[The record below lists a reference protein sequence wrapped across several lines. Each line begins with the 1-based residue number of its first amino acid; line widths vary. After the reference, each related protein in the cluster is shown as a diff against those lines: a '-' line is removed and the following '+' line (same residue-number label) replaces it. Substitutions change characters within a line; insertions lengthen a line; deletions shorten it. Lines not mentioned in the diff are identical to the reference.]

1 MSTTVQ
7 AQQLHFLQEKIEQ
20 IGSAIFFNLSDSVL
34 KLPTSLVTTLK
45 VDDFG
50 YVWFF
55 VKKPN
60 QHIQEFEKEF
70 PVRMDFFKKG
80 MDYFLQISGKGW
92 VVTDPEQVSHF
103 IEANNEVHAGIFN
116 DMVLVKVKMLRAEY
130 FETQTRTNS
139 SWWQLAVNTV
149 ATWFRNPTGVGTNT
163 YFPAS

>member
-1 MSTTVQ
+1 MSTSVQ

-34 KLPTSLVTTLK
+34 KLPTSIVTTLK

-80 MDYFLQISGKGW
+80 MDYFLQVSGKGW
-92 VVTDPEQVSHF
+92 VVIDPEQVAHF
-103 IEANNEVHAGIFN
+103 IEANNEVHTGIFN
-116 DMVLVKVKMLRAEY
+116 DMVLVKVKMLKAEY
-130 FETQTRTNS
+130 YETQNAGKAT
-139 SWWQLAVNTV
+139 WWKQAINTV
-149 ATWFRNPTGVGTNT
+149 TTWFRHPNSIGRH